1 MTSDERRPDIFSDLS
16 PDERATLERFARR
29 REFDKDEIV
38 LREGQHN
45 ASLFVVNSG
54 LLHARMKVDQ
64 QGDTMLGRLEPR
76 SFFGEVSV
84 FDPGETSATVVA
96 VTKVEVLE
104 IERDQLLLFV
114 QENPV
119 AGSKLLLRFI
129 QVIAGRVR
137 MADDRLGDALLLNR
151 LIAE

>member
-1 MTSDERRPDIFSDLS
+1 MTTEPRPDIFSDLS
-16 PDERATLERFARR
+16 PDERAVLEGFARR
-29 REFDKDEIV
+29 REFNKDDVV

-45 ASLFVVNSG
+45 ASLFVVNNG
-54 LLHARMKVDQ
+54 LLHARMKVD

-84 FDPGETSATVVA
+84 FDPGTTSATVVA
-96 VTKVEVLE
+96 VTKGELLE

-114 QENPV
+114 QQNPV
-119 AGSKLLLRFI
+119 AGAKLLLRLI
-129 QVIAGRVR
+129 QVIAQRVR
-137 MADDRLGDALLLNR
+137 AADDRLGDALLLNR